1 MVVVEVP
8 YRTRLVVKATP
19 QQAFDL
25 VSDVHRSGS
34 HFPGVE
40 SLVAVNEQGLWRW
53 VLAERGY
60 GPIKM
65 RARYEAVY
73 EIDTE
78 AMRVVWRPAANPGD
92 MESHGSWEIAPVDG
106 GGAVLSFET
115 CTLAN
120 IPAPRIMAGMVESF
134 TRNELLRLKISYV
147 EAIRE
152 TLDGV

>member
-8 YRTRLVVKATP
+8 YRTRFVVKATP

-53 VLAERGY
+53 VLAERGF
-60 GPIKM
+60 GPIKL
-65 RARYEAVY
+65 RACYEALY
-73 EIDTE
+73 EIDPE
-78 AMRVVWRPAANPGD
+78 AMRVVWRPAGNPGD
-92 MESHGSWEIAPVDG
+92 MESHGSWAIEAVDG
-106 GGAVLSFET
+106 GGAALNFET
-115 CTLAN
+115 RTLAN
-120 IPAPRIMAGMVESF
+120 IPAPRMMAGMVESF
-134 TRNELLRLKISYV
+134 TKNELLRLKASYV